1 MLFGEPA
8 RSLKPELRR
17 RVGLLSH
24 QSFLYPNLTARENLE
39 FYATLYGIE
48 GASAAAVE
56 WLERVALGAAADA
69 RVRGFSRGMEQRLAI
84 ARAMIARPDVLMLDE
99 PFAALDAD
107 GAALAAALVREAME
121 PRMRRA
127 GERAFG
133 DALEEL
139 GFAIWTLNSG
149 RLMRAEAAGRAA
161 ERGAPTAGAASVV
174 RVLRFGEVTVE
185 IREAMVSSFTAVL
198 RKDLL
203 LEVRGGQSTVALGA
217 LSLLVL
223 VVLVFAFNPGG
234 GEQGAEAAAGSLWVA
249 LVFSGMLGATR
260 AVSAE
265 SENGCLRALLLSPL
279 DRAALYA
286 AKLAAAFIF
295 MAVAEAASIILMVL
309 FFNLEFDARVM
320 RLVPAVLLGALGFAA
335 LATLLAAISSRLRG
349 GDLVLPLLAVPMFV
363 PALIAGVKAS
373 AAALGGAPLGEFAVW
388 LKVLVA
394 FDVMFVAAGYLLFEY
409 VAGEE

>member
-1 MLFGEPA
+1 
-8 RSLKPELRR
+8 
-17 RVGLLSH
+17 
-24 QSFLYPNLTARENLE
+24 
-39 FYATLYGIE
+39 
-48 GASAAAVE
+48 
-56 WLERVALGAAADA
+56 
-69 RVRGFSRGMEQRLAI
+69 
-84 ARAMIARPDVLMLDE
+84 
-99 PFAALDAD
+99 
-107 GAALAAALVREAME
+107 
-121 PRMRRA
+121 
-127 GERAFG
+127 
-133 DALEEL
+133 
-139 GFAIWTLNSG
+139 
-149 RLMRAEAAGRAA
+149 
-161 ERGAPTAGAASVV
+161 
-174 RVLRFGEVTVE
+174 
-185 IREAMVSSFTAVL
+185 MVSSFTAVL

-335 LATLLAAISSRLRG
+335 LATLLASISSRLRG

-373 AAALGGAPLGEFAVW
+373 AAALGGAPLSEFAVW